1 MGPEEMQDIAEIL
14 GLEVVQLIEPS
25 FAVIPDTT
33 FTTLLEESEGT
44 QARLLVDQN
53 SDPLCMAICREDG
66 TWIAG
71 CFQLRPPT
79 GALIARFEYLG
90 GDIFQEERDIWEAAV
105 RGYYSRELGLHT
117 TPALED
123 LNPGRVSLVDSLVD
137 EILGDGAGRSSLDC
151 GCGSG
156 VGSLVL
162 RKRGYKNLSCDNDPS
177 LISLGFARGRLLPEE
192 TMLIDASLLHHYLGH
207 CDTGLGLM
215 FGEIHDFN
223 TGMWEQITR
232 ELIMLTDCSLI
243 TTGTEKEAM
252 RIRNWADQYGK
263 ESEIIENTRDPIYD
277 RWICSIS
284 S

>member
-1 MGPEEMQDIAEIL
+1 MQDIAEIL
-14 GLEVVQLIEPS
+14 GLVEVQLIEPS
-25 FAVIPDTT
+25 FALLPDTT
-33 FTTLLEESEGT
+33 FTALLEESEGT
-44 QARLLVDQN
+44 QARLLVDQD
-53 SDPLCMAICREDG
+53 SDPLCMAVCREDG

-71 CFQLRPPT
+71 CFHLRPPT

-90 GDIFQEERDIWEAAV
+90 GDIFQEERGIWEAAV
-105 RGYYSRELGLHT
+105 RGYYSRELALHT

-123 LNPGRVSLVDSLVD
+123 LNPGRVSLVDSLVG
-137 EILGDGAGRSSLDC
+137 EILGDGAGRSCLDC

-162 RKRGYKNLSCDNDPS
+162 RKRGYKIFSCDNDPS
-177 LISLGFARGRLLPEE
+177 LISLGFARGRLLQEE
-192 TMLIDASLLHHYLGH
+192 TMLIDASLLHHYVGH

-223 TGMWEQITR
+223 EGMWEQITG
-232 ELIMLTDCSLI
+232 ELIMLTDRSLI
-243 TTGTEKEAM
+243 TTGTEQEAM